1 MYKIY
6 INNVPVYLTSKHGSA
21 LPSTDSSN
29 SDILITDHTAKK
41 DILETIDTIN
51 SSKGLRAC
59 YLLARNPKNV
69 LNHFKK
75 FYKVVEAAGGVVLNS
90 NNEILLIFRKG
101 KWDLPKGKLDPG
113 ETKRRAAIRE
123 VKEETGVKKIRV
135 LQSLKLFAG
144 KQTCTYHSY
153 IDNEV
158 ACLKSSYWFLMR
170 TSDTGMLIPQLEED
184 IVQAEWVGRDQLREY
199 MENSYGSVRDIIDVA
214 QTII

>member
-6 INNVPVYLTSKHGSA
+6 INNVPVYLTSKHGAA
-21 LPSTDSSN
+21 LPQTDSSN

-51 SSKGLRAC
+51 AAKGLRAC

-75 FYKVVEAAGGVVLNS
+75 FYRVVEAAGGVVLNS
-90 NNEILLIFRKG
+90 NDEILLIFRRG
-101 KWDLPKGKLDPG
+101 KWDLPKGKLDDG

-135 LQSLKLFAG
+135 IQSLKLYAG
-144 KQTCTYHSY
+144 KQSCTYHSY
-153 IDNEV
+153 IENEV
-158 ACLKSSYWFLMR
+158 ACLKASYWFLMR
-170 TSDTGMLIPQLEED
+170 TTDKGILVPQIEED
-184 IVQAEWVGRDQLREY
+184 IVQAEWISRDRLGEY
-199 MENSYGSVRDIIDVA
+199 MENSYGSVRDIIEVT
-214 QTII
+214 QSLL